1 MSETTRTRP
10 SWTHNGV
17 ETSQPNEPG
26 SRLQHPASRVQTTG
40 SRFAGRRFPDPCR
53 KLPEGNPR
61 PSGTTSR
68 QSPYRP
74 TVLLRVL
81 LHSRVR
87 RPGWPSAL
95 ATADV
100 TPDESGCLTDGP
112 RDVPAPVSSPP
123 RRRQNPP
130 SRPRPQRELPHP
142 TPCDRNFNR
151 PRDDILESDENK
163 FPARDQAPTR
173 DCPWSKGLQ
182 TDAGP
187 TTPQHATLEPSP

>member
-1 MSETTRTRP
+1 MERKHP
-10 SWTHNGV
+10 SLTNPAQGFNA
-17 ETSQPNEPG
+17 Q
-26 SRLQHPASRVQTTG
+26 PAS
-40 SRFAGRRFPDPCR
+40 
-53 KLPEGNPR
+53 PR
-61 PSGTTSR
+61 PPAHGLQDAVFRTLPKIPRGKPPAIRNHQPPISVPAPVCCRRCPRACGG
-68 QSPYRP
+68 
-74 TVLLRVL
+74 
-81 LHSRVR
+81 VR

-123 RRRQNPP
+123 RRRKNLT

-142 TPCDRNFNR
+142 TPCDGNFNR

-163 FPARDQAPTR
+163 FPARDQAPTK
-173 DCPWSKGLQ
+173 DCPWTKGLQ

-187 TTPQHATLEPSP
+187 TTPQHATPEPSP